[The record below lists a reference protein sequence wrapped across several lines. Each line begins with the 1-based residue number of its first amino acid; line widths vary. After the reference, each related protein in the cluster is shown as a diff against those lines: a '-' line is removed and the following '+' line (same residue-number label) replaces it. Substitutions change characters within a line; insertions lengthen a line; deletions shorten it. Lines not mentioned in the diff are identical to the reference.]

1 MELVIDWSLELGHC
15 SLGPMPAE
23 LLYVPAE
30 TTALM
35 TPDALAIMLRQ
46 GGMRCGVEKSPDGEV
61 DIVLDADRTALLLT
75 VDDGFVSSIVVAVT
89 FVDERAKA
97 PRVCEL
103 LESLGWLP
111 AEE

>member
-1 MELVIDWSLELGHC
+1 
-15 SLGPMPAE
+15 MPAE
-23 LLYVPAE
+23 LLYLPGD

-46 GGMRCGVEKSPDGEV
+46 GGMRCALETSDDGEV

-75 VDDGFVSSIVVAVT
+75 VDDGFVSSIVVEVT
-89 FVDERAKA
+89 FVDERARS

-103 LESLGWLP
+103 LESLGWVRDEG
-111 AEE
+111 A